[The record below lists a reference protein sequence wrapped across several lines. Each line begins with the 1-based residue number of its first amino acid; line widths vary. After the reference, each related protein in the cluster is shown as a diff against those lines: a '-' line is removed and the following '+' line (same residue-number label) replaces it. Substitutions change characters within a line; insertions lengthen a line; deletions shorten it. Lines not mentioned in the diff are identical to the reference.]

1 MFWLRTTNPSM
12 TIPIRIKKTQHNP
25 SRMSV
30 SERGGLPRTGASVDG
45 AAKEEVGMAVG
56 VTWFASTAPET
67 GTIVGTKVGVGCEVG

>member
-1 MFWLRTTNPSM
+1 M

-30 SERGGLPRTGASVDG
+30 SERGGLPRTGASVDWV
-45 AAKEEVGMAVG
+45 AKDEVGIAVG
-56 VTWFASTAPET
+56 VIWFASTAPET